1 MAVSPWARLTLR
13 WQVAIAVLVP
23 STAVPI
29 FSSLYF
35 PSRLNAQAQES
46 LHYRARAMGTL
57 ATSELA
63 PTLRLITDGL
73 STPQD
78 LDKVLEGLK
87 LSGDVSFAGVLDGPG
102 KSVVR
107 GDLPP
112 GVYARPPSECDFDD
126 AGATLVMRCAIIDEA
141 PRGTLVVGFHQEKL
155 AHAQRINQLVGLA
168 ALGVAVALGLLLAF
182 IFSGALAGPVAQVT
196 QAARE
201 VAAGDVSVAEIEVAA
216 ATEIRSM
223 AKSFNE
229 MLANLRQLVTQM
241 VELTGR
247 LSGASQGLLGAS
259 LDQEHVTS
267 QQAAY
272 AQDIAATFEELS
284 KTAEQISGSTD
295 VVEQAARRTNEA
307 VEEAR
312 AVFAEVSTGMA
323 EIRAESKS
331 VADAIQR
338 LNQDLQEV
346 SKIAQVINAVAERSD
361 LLALNAALEGTKAG
375 EVGRGFSLV
384 AAEMRKL
391 AESVSGSARDIGR
404 IVGKIQESGSQAV
417 SKARAGVAA
426 SDRGVKV
433 ADQAAAVFQRIV
445 ELARWTT
452 DAAQQITTA
461 TKQQRQSSDQAVRG
475 ARNVADLVKQG
486 VDATG
491 RTTKIAQDLQTVAQ
505 ALAALTGKFKVR
517 EEAEPLPSATPPPPP
532 AAPAANE
539 SEAVG

>member
-13 WQVAIAVLVP
+13 WQVAIAILIP
-23 STAVPI
+23 SAAVPI

-35 PSRLNAQAQES
+35 PSRLNLQAQQS
-46 LHYRARAMGTL
+46 LHSRAQSMGAL

-87 LSGDVSFAGVLDGPG
+87 LSGDVAFAGVLDVTG
-102 KSVVR
+102 KSVIR

-112 GVYARPPSECDFDD
+112 GTYPRPQSECDFGDSG
-126 AGATLVMRCAIIDEA
+126 GAILVMRCAIVDEVV
-141 PRGTLVVGFHQEKL
+141 RGTLVVGFHQEKL
-155 AHAQRINQLVGLA
+155 VTAQRINQLVGMA

-182 IFSGALAGPVAQVT
+182 IFSGALAAPVAQVT

-201 VAAGDVSVAEIEVAA
+201 VAAGDVTVPEIEVAA
-216 ATEIRSM
+216 TAEIRSM

-247 LSGASQGLLGAS
+247 LSGASKGLLGAS
-259 LDQEHVTS
+259 LDQEHVTN

-284 KTAEQISGSTD
+284 RTAEQISGSTD

-404 IVGKIQESGSQAV
+404 IVGKIQESGNQAV

-445 ELARWTT
+445 ELARGTT

-461 TKQQRQSSDQAVRG
+461 TKQQRQSSDQAVQG

-517 EEAEPLPSATPPPPP
+517 DDIQEPDPLLRPPP
-532 AAPAANE
+532 AAPPGN
-539 SEAVG
+539 

>member
-1 MAVSPWARLTLR
+1 MAVSLWARLTLR
-13 WQVAIAVLVP
+13 WQVVAAILIP
-23 STAVPI
+23 SAAVPI

-46 LHYRARAMGTL
+46 LHSRARSMGAL

-87 LSGDVSFAGVLDGPG
+87 LSGDVAFAGVLDAAG
-102 KSVVR
+102 KSVIR

-112 GVYARPPSECDFDD
+112 GTYARPQAECDFDD
-126 AGATLVMRCAIIDEA
+126 AGTTLIMRCAILDEVV
-141 PRGTLVVGFHQEKL
+141 RGTLVVGFFQEKL
-155 AHAQRINQLVGLA
+155 VHAQRVNQLVGFA

-182 IFSGALAGPVAQVT
+182 IFSGALATPVAQVT

-201 VAAGDVSVAEIEVAA
+201 VAAGDVTVPEIEVAA
-216 ATEIRSM
+216 TAEIRSM

-229 MLANLRQLVTQM
+229 MLANLRQLVIQI

-247 LSGASQGLLGAS
+247 LSGASKGLLGAS
-259 LDQEHVTS
+259 LDQEHVTN

-272 AQDIAATFEELS
+272 AQDIAATFEQLS
-284 KTAEQISGSTD
+284 RTAEQISSSTD
-295 VVEQAARRTNEA
+295 VVEQASRRTNEA

-331 VADAIQR
+331 VADAIQK

-346 SKIAQVINAVAERSD
+346 SKIAQVINTVAERSD

-404 IVGKIQESGSQAV
+404 IVGKIQESGNQAV

-445 ELARWTT
+445 ELARGTT

-461 TKQQRQSSDQAVRG
+461 TKQQRQSSDQAVQG

-486 VDATG
+486 VDATS

-505 ALAALTGKFKVR
+505 ALAALTARFKVR
-517 EEAEPLPSATPPPPP
+517 EDLQEPGPLLPPPP
-532 AAPAANE
+532 AAPAADK
-539 SEAVG
+539 ATGA